1 MSHAFQILFVSSVLY
16 QLVSSTSQ
24 NKGALQESFFIKL
37 KTIKNECETNTAN
50 LLSVI
55 DDLQQNENTSLVKDL
70 NQETQFLKKMVED
83 LKRTIGHQQ
92 QMKLSLTGHDVHFVV
107 YLSMNAYVNPGHII
121 PFNTIKSNIGNGYDE
136 NTYKFRPPYNGT
148 YEFTL
153 QIMTIHN
160 SFVRGEISVNG
171 QWMCRAHTAA
181 GKMVFM
187 EKSNMFKNLFL
198 PFIFIFKF
206 IIVTGPPGTL
216 LFDRDQRSH

>member
-83 LKRTIGHQQ
+83 LNRTIGHQQ

-136 NTYKFRPPYNGT
+136 NTYKFRPPSDGT
-148 YEFTL
+148 YEITL
-153 QIMTIHN
+153 QIMTTHL
-160 SFVRGEISVNG
+160 SEVTSVSIDSG
-171 QWMCRAHTAA
+171 CVGPILQQVKW
-181 GKMVFM
+181 F
-187 EKSNMFKNLFL
+187 SQKNL
-198 PFIFIFKF
+198 ICSKF
-206 IIVTGPPGTL
+206 FFFL
-216 LFDRDQRSH
+216 LFAFLNLL